1 MPKAD
6 GTFRAVGAS
15 DARMHGATAVL
26 VSGFAVEEQKAL
38 RSLMDLNG
46 LSDVPAVYIVAAL
59 LDHSLSELTRLPAES
74 RAGETAELPRCVV
87 MSGLTEKQLHAL
99 MDSYREASLP
109 RPHWASVTPTSETW
123 SIKQLLIQMLKE
135 SEAIRQAASSNETA
149 PSSSA

>member
-15 DARMHGATAVL
+15 DAKMHGATAVL
-26 VSGFAVEEQKAL
+26 VSGFTVEDQKAL
-38 RSLMDLNG
+38 RSLMDRNG
-46 LSDVPAVYIVAAL
+46 LSDVPAVYIVAAF
-59 LDHSLSELTRLPAES
+59 LDLSLSELARLPAES

-87 MSGLTEKQLHAL
+87 MSGLSEKQLHAL

-123 SIKQLLIQMLKE
+123 SIKKLLIELLKE
-135 SEAIRQAASSNETA
+135 SEAMRHAATANETA
-149 PSSSA
+149 PPTS